1 MRHGFGGTLV
11 RAMLAASLAWLPM
24 SPATAQNTPGA
35 VPRLAIV
42 VLDRDALYAGSL
54 FGQRIR
60 REIEAASQALS
71 RENRRIEA
79 ALVAEEQVLTDQR
92 AQMGPAAFRA
102 MADEFDTRVEEIRQA
117 QDVKGRALA
126 QQAEQASQLFFE
138 FAGPVLTELAQR
150 TGALVVLDRRTVLAA
165 ADQVDI
171 TTRAIAEVDRTVG
184 AGPGLEAMMDAQV
197 QVPTQRPEG
206 LSRPPIPDAPAP
218 TAGTNDNTVESPG
231 GID

>member
-1 MRHGFGGTLV
+1 MVLGFWFSCIPLMTV
-11 RAMLAASLAWLPM
+11 QAQDLPIN
-24 SPATAQNTPGA
+24 S
-35 VPRLAIV
+35 PRLAIV
-42 VLDRDALYAGSL
+42 VLDRDALYTNSL

-71 RENRRIEA
+71 LENRRIEA

-92 AQMGPAAFRA
+92 GQMDPAAFRA

-138 FAGPVLTELAQR
+138 FAGPVLTDLAQR

-171 TTRAIAEVDRTVG
+171 TLRAIAEVDRVVG

-197 QVPTQRPEG
+197 QVPTQRPAAPQ
-206 LSRPPIPDAPAP
+206 SRAPEPGAD
-218 TAGTNDNTVESPG
+218 DNTVESPVR
-231 GID
+231 ID

>member
-1 MRHGFGGTLV
+1 MRRTSG
-11 RAMLAASLAWLPM
+11 RALARMVLAATLAWLPM
-24 SPATAQNTPGA
+24 VPAMAQAPLA
-35 VPRLAIV
+35 EIPRLAIV
-42 VLDRDALYAGSL
+42 VLDRDVLYTNSL

-71 RENRRIEA
+71 LENRRIEA

-92 AQMGPAAFRA
+92 GQMDPAAFRA

-138 FAGPVLTELAQR
+138 FAGPVLTDLAQR

-171 TTRAIAEVDRTVG
+171 TLRAIAEVDRVVG
-184 AGPGLEAMMDAQV
+184 AGPGLEAIIDAQV
-197 QVPTQRPEG
+197 QVPTQRPAAPQ
-206 LSRPPIPDAPAP
+206 SRPPGPGAD
-218 TAGTNDNTVESPG
+218 DNTVESPVR
-231 GID
+231 ID

>member
-1 MRHGFGGTLV
+1 VWDVIRRWSGRDFV
-11 RAMLAASLAWLPM
+11 RAVLAATLTWLPM
-24 SPATAQNTPGA
+24 VPVAAQAPQ
-35 VPRLAIV
+35 VEIPRLAIV
-42 VLDRDALYAGSL
+42 VLDRDALYTNSL

-71 RENRRIEA
+71 LENRRIEA
-79 ALVAEEQVLTDQR
+79 ALVAEEQALTDQR
-92 AQMGPAAFRA
+92 AQMDPAAFRA
-102 MADEFDTRVEEIRQA
+102 MADEFDTRVEDIRQA

-171 TTRAIAEVDRTVG
+171 TLRAIAEVDRVVG
-184 AGPGLEAMMDAQV
+184 QGPGLEAMMDAQV
-197 QVPTQRPEG
+197 QVPTQRPEVRQT
-206 LSRPPIPDAPAP
+206 LTPQQ
-218 TAGTNDNTVESPG
+218 GTDDNTVESPAS
-231 GID
+231 ID